1 MRRERKNI
9 LYLVICQN
17 TFSVI
22 SIIFFFLNI
31 EITYN
36 NIFIFNR
43 LIAVNFLAQY
53 FLATKFYN
61 GINKILRMNFTNYEL
76 VKLIVPFKLG
86 F

>member
-1 MRRERKNI
+1 MRREKKNI
-9 LYLVICQN
+9 SCNLSKYFFCN
-17 TFSVI
+17 FYY
-22 SIIFFFLNI
+22 FFFLNI